1 MHLPRWRHHL
11 LQKKSLSVRC
21 DRDGRSTIHIK
32 RGQNKYESLSNF
44 YFQIKHFV
52 AFEDRLSR
60 YNDYLMDVERNDA
73 VKM

>member
-1 MHLPRWRHHL
+1 MHLLRLASTPP
-11 LQKKSLSVRC
+11 KKLLSVRC
-21 DRDGRSTIHIK
+21 DRDGCSTIHIK
-32 RGQNKYESLSNF
+32 LGQNKYESLSNF

-60 YNDYLMDVERNDA
+60 YNGYLMDVGQNDA